1 MLFLAGCFLF
11 SIFESI
17 FIQSITNGIVCCLL
31 LRHCLVSWALVTTY
45 DDQSY
50 YYSIALTL
58 RKYLTLHTA
67 AAEES
72 YRQAN
77 DPMIIEKESVSVSL
91 QNDNNFPQQHIRPWS
106 PVHTVHV
113 SGHWWCTEPPAQ
125 TGGWSPS
132 GHCAALFIVTRP
144 QSQAPH
150 EP

>member
-1 MLFLAGCFLF
+1 MF
-11 SIFESI
+11 SIFYLWEHFYPI
-17 FIQSITNGIVCCLL
+17 HHQWYCLL
-31 LRHCLVSWALVTTY
+31 SLAAPLPRVLGPCDHLWWPELLLC
-45 DDQSY
+45 
-50 YYSIALTL
+50 SIALTL

-77 DPMIIEKESVSVSL
+77 DPMIIEKWSVCFFL
-91 QNDNNFPQQHIRPWS
+91 QNVNNFPQQHIRPWS